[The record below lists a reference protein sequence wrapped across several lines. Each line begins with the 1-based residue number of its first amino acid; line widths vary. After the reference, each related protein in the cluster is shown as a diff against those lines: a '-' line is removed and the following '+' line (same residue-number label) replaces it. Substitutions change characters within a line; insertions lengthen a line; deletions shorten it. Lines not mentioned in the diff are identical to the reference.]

1 MPRQRMIV
9 PIFIPHQGCPYRCVF
24 CNQNEISGAEREED
38 QVRLDSAFQTY
49 LKSRPLEEL
58 PPIREAAFYGGTF
71 TALPEQRQQ
80 FLLSSVQVWVDQGYI
95 QSLRLSTHPGAVD
108 DRALELLGN
117 YSVETIE
124 LGVQSTDPE
133 VLRRSGR
140 GDTPESLERSVHL
153 IRSKDYRLG
162 LQLMLGLPGDS
173 EEIFEQSVSDTLQ
186 LKPDFVRIYP
196 ALVVRG
202 TALHEMYKK
211 GEYIPWSLDRTVNAL
226 KMAIKR
232 YEDAGIPVI
241 RLGLHPEPSLL
252 ANIVDG
258 PHHPALRSLV
268 ESRICFDAMSDL
280 LAREAVLPERVTFKV
295 PLRKISNYTGHRK
308 ENIRMLK
315 EKFSIEELVFSPTP
329 DLIVPELLV

>member
-1 MPRQRMIV
+1 MPSQRMIV
-9 PIFIPHQGCPYRCVF
+9 PIFIPHQGYPYRCVF

-38 QVRLDSAFQTY
+38 QARLDSSFQTY

-71 TALPEQRQQ
+71 TALPAQRLQ

-108 DRALELLGN
+108 DRALELLGE
-117 YSVETIE
+117 YSVKTIE

-211 GEYIPWSLDRTVNAL
+211 GEYIPWRLDRT
-226 KMAIKR
+226 
-232 YEDAGIPVI
+232 
-241 RLGLHPEPSLL
+241 
-252 ANIVDG
+252 
-258 PHHPALRSLV
+258 
-268 ESRICFDAMSDL
+268 
-280 LAREAVLPERVTFKV
+280 
-295 PLRKISNYTGHRK
+295 
-308 ENIRMLK
+308 
-315 EKFSIEELVFSPTP
+315 
-329 DLIVPELLV
+329 

>member
-1 MPRQRMIV
+1 MSRQRMIV

-38 QVRLDSAFQTY
+38 QARLDNAFSTY
-49 LKSRPLEEL
+49 LQSRPLAEL
-58 PPIREAAFYGGTF
+58 PAIREAAFYGGTF
-71 TALPEQRQQ
+71 TALPVQRQE
-80 FLLSSVQVWVDQGYI
+80 FLLSSVQCWVDRGYI

-108 DRALELLGN
+108 AGALALLDN
-117 YSVETIE
+117 YSVKTIE

-140 GDTPESLERSVHL
+140 GDTPESLSQSVHL
-153 IRSKDYRLG
+153 IRDKGYRLG

-173 EEIFEQSVSDTLQ
+173 EDIFHQSVSDTLQ
-186 LKPDFVRIYP
+186 FKPDFVRIYP

-202 TALHEMYKK
+202 TALYEMYQK
-211 GEYIPWSLDRTVNAL
+211 GEYVPWSLERAVNAL
-226 KMAIKR
+226 KGAVKR
-232 YEDAGIPVI
+232 FEEAGISVI

-268 ESRICFDAMSDL
+268 ESRICFDTLSDL
-280 LAREAVLPERVTFKV
+280 LSRQAVLPERVTFRV
-295 PLRKISNYTGHRK
+295 PLRKVSNYTGHRK
-308 ENIRMLK
+308 ENVLMLK
-315 EKFSIEELVFSPTP
+315 EKFAIKELVFEQTSGISIPE
-329 DLIVPELLV
+329 LIV

>member
-24 CNQNEISGAEREED
+24 CNQNEISGVEKEED
-38 QVRLDSAFQTY
+38 QTRLDSAFDTY
-49 LKSRPLEEL
+49 LNARSLKEL

-71 TALPEQRQQ
+71 TALPVQRQK

-95 QSLRLSTHPGAVD
+95 QSMRLSTHPGAVD
-108 DRALELLGN
+108 AGAFALLDQ
-117 YSVETIE
+117 YSVKIIE

-133 VLRRSGR
+133 VLSRSGR
-140 GDTPESLERSVHL
+140 GDTPESLEMAVHL
-153 IRSKDYRLG
+153 IQSKGYQLG

-173 EEIFEQSVSDTLQ
+173 EDVFQQSVSDTLRF
-186 LKPDFVRIYP
+186 KPDFVRIYP

-202 TALHEMYKK
+202 TALYEMYKN

-226 KMAIKR
+226 KSAMKR
-232 YEDAGIPVI
+232 FEDAGIPVI

-268 ESRICFDAMSDL
+268 ESRICFDALSDL
-280 LAREAVLPERVTFKV
+280 LSQEAVLPDRVTFKV

-308 ENIRMLK
+308 ENILMLK
-315 EKFSIEELVFSPTP
+315 EKFAIKELVFMQTP
-329 DLIVPELLV
+329 DLITPELVA